1 MRLLG
6 LREIFI
12 TELEIVRIGKGKGKR
27 RENKIIRGWAM
38 GWYSDKKKK
47 LPWAS
52 AHHGPLIVL
61 SLKAASRL
69 LISRAAPPWAMTT
82 WRVIPASICSR

>member
-12 TELEIVRIGKGKGKR
+12 TESEIVRIGKGKGKR
-27 RENKIIRGWAM
+27 RENKIIRGWAV
-38 GWYSDKKKK
+38 GCYSDKLFF

-52 AHHGPLIVL
+52 AHHNPLIVP
-61 SLKAASRL
+61 SLQC
-69 LISRAAPPWAMTT
+69 
-82 WRVIPASICSR
+82 IP